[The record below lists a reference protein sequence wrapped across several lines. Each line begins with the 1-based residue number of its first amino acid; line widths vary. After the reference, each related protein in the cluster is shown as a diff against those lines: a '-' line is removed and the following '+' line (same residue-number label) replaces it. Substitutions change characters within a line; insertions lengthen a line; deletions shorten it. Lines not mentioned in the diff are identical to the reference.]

1 MDQRRLIKTFCAYF
15 LVAGLEAG
23 FCVGYLLYLP
33 SDAQRGYSIPRLV
46 IIAGMI
52 LAFLG
57 CVLLINLTRRHPAR
71 MGQVV
76 EQLSGRRAN
85 LWAILLSAI
94 LISLGG
100 IIFFLLNPAWL
111 RDLEPYYNRLHPLIS
126 WTVLEAYFTR
136 LQPVILWV
144 TLVSIQTILGLL
156 YLYGG
161 QFREDIRAD
170 FAKPVPRLVTG
181 FVILG
186 ALSLLMMAVIK
197 AAPFLFLGNL
207 DRALRFTQEP
217 SMLNLYRWVWGI
229 VIVINLLAAWLIQKK
244 SRAVKISSEYP
255 QWYRFLYLL
264 ALAGAYIVLT
274 IIVVYK
280 CWFGGLSG
288 WSVFYLSRDSGSYM
302 AGYSPT
308 SSRPPLYP
316 LFIDL
321 ATAGT
326 SFKHST
332 EGYVGHKAVTDVND
346 PLMRVTRAQKIVLL
360 GTSLVACFALMGLT
374 NPPLAATFFLWLYD
388 HNFFSQLT
396 SYVLAETLN
405 QSLVFLLIA
414 VFLVFIWKRWRWL
427 IPCAGLLCAA
437 LFLTRPASLYG
448 GVFWVVMLVMA
459 LLWNWRAYWLP
470 ALISIVL
477 AGGLVSLPI
486 IYSYLKTG
494 NLMPT
499 PTYALQLWAFAIEFA
514 KPEDIA
520 YMPDEV
526 SRQLLTKVLVVKSVV
541 NETVKEQYDDEIIQ
555 AWVSLARNKYRSPI
569 YGVVNEVLPNG
580 TDYERDSL
588 RLKVSTILLKRHR
601 AEYLQFGWNS
611 FMVATNIQTRLKWP
625 FGFWII
631 AAAILV
637 LVFIFRNW
645 VGLSAVTLTLVHLTH
660 MVIVSL
666 YDLPVI
672 RYVWDTEFLVLLA
685 VFLLAWGLWD
695 RITYHHPGT
704 GAIYG

>member
-57 CVLLINLTRRHPAR
+57 CVLLINLTQRHPVR
-71 MGQVV
+71 MGQAV

-207 DRALRFTQEP
+207 DRAMRFTQEP
-217 SMLNLYRWVWGI
+217 SILNLYRWVWGI
-229 VIVINLLAAWLIQKK
+229 VILINLLAAWLIHKK
-244 SRAVKISSEYP
+244 FGAANTSLYP
-255 QWYRFLYLL
+255 QWYRFAFLL
-264 ALAGAYIVLT
+264 ALAGTYSLLT
-274 IIVVYK
+274 ITVVYK

-288 WSVFYLSRDSGSYM
+288 WSVFYLSRDSGSYT
-302 AGYSPT
+302 AGYSST

-321 ATAGT
+321 AKAGT
-326 SFKHST
+326 SFKQST
-332 EGYVGHKAVTDVND
+332 EGYEHHKAVTDVND
-346 PLMRVTRAQKIVLL
+346 PLMRVTRAQKIALL
-360 GTSLVACFALMGLT
+360 GASLVACFALMGLT

-388 HNFFSQLT
+388 HSFFTQLT
-396 SYVLAETLN
+396 SYILTETLN
-405 QSLVFLLIA
+405 QALVFLLIA

-427 IPCAGLLCAA
+427 IPCAGVLCAA

-486 IYSYLKTG
+486 LYSYLKTG

-520 YMPDEV
+520 YMPDDV

-541 NETVKEQYDDEIIQ
+541 NETIKEQYDDEIIQ

-601 AEYLQFGWNS
+601 AEYLQFGWRS
-611 FMVATNIQTRLKWP
+611 FMIATSIQTRLNWP
-625 FGFWII
+625 LGFWITV
-631 AAAILV
+631 AAILV
-637 LVFIFRNW
+637 VALILRNQISLIAFILTFTHLV
-645 VGLSAVTLTLVHLTH
+645 H

-666 YDLPVI
+666 FDLPVI
-672 RYVWDTEFLVLLA
+672 RYVWDTEFFILIA
-685 VFLLAWGLWD
+685 IFLLIFGLWD